1 MVLIRR
7 PLSDAERLD
16 WLRLIR
22 AENVGPITFFRLLDQ
37 YGSAAAALKGLPDLA
52 RRGGRS
58 QPLRI
63 PTKADAE
70 QERTACERAG
80 VRMLAACEPD
90 YPEALAA
97 IDDRPPL
104 LFVLGHVHLLRRPAV
119 AVIGARN
126 ASANG
131 RRFAQLLARDLSAA
145 GLTVVSGLA
154 RGIDAAAHEGAL
166 AGGTV
171 AVLAGGV
178 DVIYPEENNTLYHR
192 VIAEG
197 AAISETPVG
206 AQPQARHFPRR
217 NRLISGLSLGVVV
230 VEAALKSGSLITA
243 RFALDQ
249 GREVLAVPGSPLD
262 PRSQGT
268 NILIRE
274 GATLIQSAADVLQA
288 LAHLIRPEASEPAG
302 GAPVGAPAAPTPRIE
317 EAELARARLLVLES
331 LSPSPVPIDELVRGC
346 QLSAAMVQTV
356 VLELELA
363 GRAERRPGN
372 QVNLISTSEMESGL
386 GSDP

>member
-1 MVLIRR
+1 MALVRR

-22 AENVGPITFFRLLDQ
+22 AENVGPITFFRLLEQ
-37 YGSAAAALKGLPDLA
+37 CGSAAAALKALPEFA
-52 RRGGRS
+52 RQGGRS
-58 QPLRI
+58 KPLHI

-70 QERTACERAG
+70 RERAACAG
-80 VRMLAACEPD
+80 LGIRLLAACEPD
-90 YPEALAA
+90 YPETLAA

-131 RRFAQLLARDLSAA
+131 RRFAQLLARDLTDAS
-145 GLTVVSGLA
+145 LVVVSGLA

-171 AVLAGGV
+171 AVLAGGI
-178 DVIYPEENNTLYHR
+178 DVVYPEENDALYRR
-192 VIAEG
+192 VIVEG
-197 AAISETPVG
+197 VAISETPVG
-206 AQPQARHFPRR
+206 TQPQARHFPRR
-217 NRLISGLSLGVVV
+217 NRLISGLSQGVVV

-243 RFALDQ
+243 RYALEQ

-268 NILIRE
+268 NTLIRE

-288 LAHLIRPEASEPAG
+288 LAHLTRSTAGEPPG
-302 GAPVGAPAAPTPRIE
+302 GGPVGGPPTPIK
-317 EAELARARLLVLES
+317 EAPIKEADLARARILVLES
-331 LSPSPVPIDELVRGC
+331 LNPSPVPIDELVRGC
-346 QLSAAMVQTV
+346 QLSAAIVQTV

-372 QVNLISTSEMESGL
+372 QVNLISIPEIGSE
-386 GSDP
+386 D